1 MSRFAKLTSIDA
13 VAKLATALRSFG
25 EEASAALDNLEL
37 EARRAIEWIQH
48 DRKDYWAGQVRR
60 GWDQVAEARADL
72 ERCMTF
78 HRVADHRPSCRD
90 EKLALEKAKR
100 RLRTAEE
107 KVQAVRHWSHVLGH
121 EVTEYRGSV
130 NQLAGWLE
138 SDLPRAL
145 AALERMTTA
154 LESYV
159 ALESA
164 ADAATASGPV
174 TSTPGQ
180 DEDALDEA
188 LPQHDE
194 QAEKSP
200 GEPAPDHGEEIA
212 ERTSDDGDL

>member
-13 VAKLATALRSFG
+13 VERFATALRCFG
-25 EEASAALDNLEL
+25 EEASAALDTLEL
-37 EARRAIEWIQH
+37 EARRAVEWIGH
-48 DRKDYWAGQVRR
+48 DRKDYWAQQVRR
-60 GWDQVAEARADL
+60 GWDHVAEARAEL

-107 KVQAVRHWSHVLGH
+107 KVQAVRHWSHVVGH

-130 NQLAGWLE
+130 NQLAGWLQG
-138 SDLPRAL
+138 DLPRAL
-145 AALERMTTA
+145 AALQRMTTA

-159 ALESA
+159 ALEST
-164 ADAATASGPV
+164 ADAATASEAV

-180 DEDALDEA
+180 DGDAADEGR
-188 LPQHDE
+188 PPRRR
-194 QAEKSP
+194 QAGKKP
-200 GEPAPDHGEEIA
+200 DEPAPEGVEE
-212 ERTSDDGDL
+212 TSEGSPDDAGL